1 MTTATPAPARVRL
14 VPAAVAAAAD
24 IALLDDD
31 ERARMAA
38 FHRAEDRNLYAL
50 AHALLRRVLADATG
64 RPAASLRFAAESQ
77 GRPFLLTADG
87 GAADIW
93 RFSLSH
99 CAAGV
104 GVAVRR
110 GADVGIDVED
120 AARLDDDLL
129 PLARQVATPE
139 EADVLAETPAAER
152 RAAFLRLWTRKEA
165 LLKGAGTGL
174 LTDPRGITAGC
185 SPRAEPAILRHQGTD
200 WTLIDL
206 PCAWAAAAVA
216 LAGAGATATM
226 AEDRDRP
233 LERA

>member
-1 MTTATPAPARVRL
+1 MTAAAPVPARVRL
-14 VPAAVAAAAD
+14 VPAAVPAAAD
-24 IALLDDD
+24 IALLDAA
-31 ERARMAA
+31 ERARMDA

-50 AHALLRRVLADATG
+50 AHALLRRVLAKATG
-64 RPAASLRFAAESQ
+64 RPAASLRFATESQ
-77 GRPFLLTADG
+77 GRPFLLNADG
-87 GAADIW
+87 GAPDIW

-104 GVAVRR
+104 GIAVRR

-129 PLARQVATPE
+129 PLARQVATAA
-139 EADVLAETPAAER
+139 EANVLADTPADMR

-174 LTDPRGITAGC
+174 LTDPRRIATGC
-185 SPRAEPAILRHQGTD
+185 SPRAEPVILRHQGTD

-206 PCAWAAAAVA
+206 RCAWATAAVA
-216 LAGAGATATM
+216 LTGAGATVTV
-226 AEDRDRP
+226 AEDQ
-233 LERA
+233 